1 MAPARRNATLM
12 PVRRGSWLVVR
23 LWCVVV
29 AAVLLAGCV
38 EPPAGTK
45 KRPSTEGRGHAETAT
60 QNKAAIK
67 RLGGVVDYG
76 RVDPTTGQRSGISAT
91 ITPAMVRAAA
101 AHDLG
106 SPADSDIRPPGFED
120 LPARNRA
127 RGHLLG
133 RQLGGSG
140 ELEGNLVALYQRR
153 ANSPVMR
160 DYESA
165 VAEAVERGETVRYKV
180 RPIYPSPTTRGAPSA
195 VRITAVGNHGFR
207 LDVLIDNT
215 AEARVREYVPLPAGS

>member
-1 MAPARRNATLM
+1 MPM
-12 PVRRGSWLVVR
+12 PVRRGSRSPLR
-23 LWCVVV
+23 LLCALV

-38 EPPAGTK
+38 EPPVLPEAGPTT
-45 KRPSTEGRGHAETAT
+45 RARGHAETPR
-60 QNKAAIK
+60 QNAAAIE
-67 RLGGVVDYG
+67 RLGGAVDYG
-76 RVDPTTGQRSGISAT
+76 RVDRASGQRSGISAT

-106 SPADSDIRPPGFED
+106 TTADPDIRPPGFQD
-120 LPARNRA
+120 LPARNRS

-140 ELEGNLVALYQRR
+140 EVEANLVALYQRR

-165 VAEAVERGETVRYKV
+165 VAEAVERGQTVRYRV
-180 RPIYPSPTTRGAPSA
+180 RPVYPGPGFRGAPSA
-195 VRITAVGNHGFR
+195 LRITASGDHGFR
-207 LDVLIDNT
+207 LDVLVANT
-215 AEARVREYVPLPAGS
+215 PEARVREYVPLPAGYGTP

>member
-1 MAPARRNATLM
+1 M
-12 PVRRGSWLVVR
+12 PVRRGSWLLV
-23 LWCVVV
+23 LLCVAV
-29 AAVLLAGCV
+29 AALVAAGCV
-38 EPPAGTK
+38 EPPSGTK
-45 KRPSTEGRGHAETAT
+45 ARPSKEGRGHGETAR
-60 QNKAAIK
+60 QNTTAIK
-67 RLGGVVDYG
+67 RLGGAVDYG
-76 RVDPTTGQRSGISAT
+76 HVDPETGQRSGISAT

-106 SPADSDIRPPGFED
+106 SAADSDIRPPGFED

-140 ELEGNLVALYQRR
+140 EVDGNLVALYQQR

-165 VAEAVERGETVRYKV
+165 VAEAVEHGETVRYRV
-180 RPIYPSPTTRGAPSA
+180 RPVYPSPSSHGPPSA
-195 VRITAVGNHGFR
+195 VRITASGNHGFR
-207 LDVLIDNT
+207 LDVLIYNT

>member
-1 MAPARRNATLM
+1 MATLM
-12 PVRRGSWLVVR
+12 PVRGGSWLLVR
-23 LWCVVV
+23 LLCVAV
-29 AAVLLAGCV
+29 AALLVGGCV
-38 EPPAGTK
+38 EPPGGTPG
-45 KRPSTEGRGHAETAT
+45 RPSTDGRGRGETAR
-60 QNKAAIK
+60 QNTSAIK
-67 RLGGVVDYG
+67 RLGGAVDYG
-76 RVDPTTGQRSGISAT
+76 RVDPKTGQRSGITAT

-106 SPADSDIRPPGFED
+106 SAADPDIRPPGFED
-120 LPARNRA
+120 LPARNHA

-140 ELEGNLVALYQRR
+140 EVARNLVALYQRR

-165 VAEAVERGETVRYKV
+165 VAEAVEQGETVRYQV
-180 RPIYPSPTTRGAPSA
+180 RPVYPSPTSRGAPSA
-195 VRITAVGNHGFR
+195 VRITASGNHGFR

>member
-1 MAPARRNATLM
+1 M
-12 PVRRGSWLVVR
+12 PLRRGSWLLVR
-23 LWCVVV
+23 LLCAAVV
-29 AAVLLAGCV
+29 ALVVGGCV
-38 EPPAGTK
+38 EPPGGTPG
-45 KRPSTEGRGHAETAT
+45 RPSTGGSDHAETAR
-60 QNKAAIK
+60 QNTTAIK
-67 RLGGVVDYG
+67 RLGGAVDYG
-76 RVDPTTGQRSGISAT
+76 RVNRETGQRSGISAT

-106 SPADSDIRPPGFED
+106 SAADPEIRPPGFEG

-140 ELEGNLVALYQRR
+140 AVAGNLVALYQRR

-165 VAEAVERGETVRYKV
+165 VAEAVEQGETVRYRV
-180 RPIYPSPTTRGAPSA
+180 RPIYPSPTSRGAPSA
-195 VRITAVGNHGFR
+195 VRITASGNHGFR
-207 LDVLIDNT
+207 LDVLIYNT